1 MVERS
6 SLSTAATARKRDSI
20 MAATPPMQREAS
32 VEQAVKGQRD
42 GATGG
47 DGVSGG
53 NGQNRPRMPGVTTP
67 PKVQTGKSGSG
78 RVSPSDGANRPRIQG
93 GSRK

>member
-1 MVERS
+1 MVDRS
-6 SLSTAATARKRDSI
+6 NLTTRGAAGKRDAI
-20 MAATPPMQREAS
+20 LAAGAPMERAS
-32 VEQAVKGQRD
+32 AVEQAVKGQRD

-78 RVSPSDGANRPRIQG
+78 RVSPSDGTNRPRIQG